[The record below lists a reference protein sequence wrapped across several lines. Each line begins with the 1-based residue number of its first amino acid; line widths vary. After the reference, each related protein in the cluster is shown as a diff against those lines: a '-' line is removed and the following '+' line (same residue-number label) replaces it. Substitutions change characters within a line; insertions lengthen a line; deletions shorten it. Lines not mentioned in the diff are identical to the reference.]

1 VEHERP
7 EEAVMNDIKIDEKL
21 VEIFHTVFEKD
32 DLRLTASTT
41 AADVEG
47 WDSVAHITLIFAI
60 EEEFGFQFS
69 TSELENI
76 RNVGDLQIVIEER
89 GR

>member
-1 VEHERP
+1 MDQVKVDDRL
-7 EEAVMNDIKIDEKL
+7 M
-21 VEIFHTVFEKD
+21 EIFQTVFED
-32 DLRLTASTT
+32 EELRVTASTT

-69 TSELENI
+69 SSELESV
-76 RNVGDLQIVIEER
+76 RNVGDLQALVSQR
-89 GR
+89 AR

>member
-1 VEHERP
+1 MDQVKVDDR
-7 EEAVMNDIKIDEKL
+7 L
-21 VEIFHTVFEKD
+21 TEIFRTVFED
-32 DLRLTASTT
+32 EALEVIGSTT
-41 AADVEG
+41 AVDVEG

-69 TSELENI
+69 SRELENI
-76 RNVGDLQIVIEER
+76 RNVGDLQALVSQR